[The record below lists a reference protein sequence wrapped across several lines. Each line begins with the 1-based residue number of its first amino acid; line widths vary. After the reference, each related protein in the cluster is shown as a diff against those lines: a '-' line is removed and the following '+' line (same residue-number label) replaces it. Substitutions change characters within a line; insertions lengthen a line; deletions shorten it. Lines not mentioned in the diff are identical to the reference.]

1 MAEVFGRTVRLVRD
15 VEISLHHPTARGRA
29 FDDIERCREKRS
41 LKRGDR
47 RPCVDLE
54 GGHSTK
60 KNWSYTR

>member
-1 MAEVFGRTVRLVRD
+1 MAIFGRTVRRVRD

-47 RPCVDLE
+47 RPCVDL
-54 GGHSTK
+54 GGGRSIK